1 MEVSMSKVL
10 YLNAEN
16 EDALYDVAKALAST
30 DRIKILKLLYFNSYN
45 IGEIAERLNIPPST
59 AALHIRILEQAN
71 LINTEQHPGSHG
83 SMKLCSRKNDDI
95 NICLTGS
102 YAGGEQIYS
111 LSMPIGA
118 YTDCDIHPT
127 CGLVG
132 ADRHIAKEDSPNDF
146 FLAERLNAQML
157 WSSSGYVEY
166 RFSHSA
172 EPHNPLKQLILSFE
186 ACSEA
191 PNYREN
197 WKSDITIWINGKD
210 CGTWNSPGDF
220 GARRG
225 KLNPDWW
232 PNGSTQYGFLVTLI
246 VTDSKSLINNKESSS
261 ICLSDL
267 ELDKHPY
274 ITLRIGNK
282 PDAEFVGGFNLFGQ
296 KFGDFE
302 QDINLSL
309 VY

>member
-1 MEVSMSKVL
+1 MEVSMSKIL

-16 EDALYDVAKALAST
+16 EDTLYSAAKALAST
-30 DRIKILKLLYFNSYN
+30 DRIKILKLLYYNSYN
-45 IGEIAERLNIPPST
+45 IGEIAEQLNIPPST

-71 LINTEQHPGSHG
+71 LINTEQHPGSRG
-83 SMKLCSRKNDDI
+83 SMKLCSRKNDEI

-102 YAGGEQIYS
+102 AAGSEQIYTF
-111 LSMPIGA
+111 SMPIGA

-127 CGLVG
+127 CGLVSV
-132 ADRHIAKEDSPNDF
+132 DRPIAREDKPEDF
-146 FLAERLNAQML
+146 FLAERFNAQML
-157 WSSSGYVEY
+157 WTSSGYVEY
-166 RFSHSA
+166 RFSHSV
-172 EPHNPLKQLILSFE
+172 EPHRKPRQLMLSFE

-197 WKSDITIWINGKD
+197 WKSDITIWINGIE

-225 KLNPDWW
+225 KLNPEWW

-246 VTDSKSLINNKESSS
+246 VTDSGSFINSRDASAA
-261 ICLSDL
+261 CLDDL
-267 ELDKHPY
+267 QLDKLPY

-282 PDAEFVGGFNLFGQ
+282 ADAEFVGGFNLFGQ
-296 KFGDFE
+296 KFGDFQ
-302 QDINLSL
+302 QDINLSFA
-309 VY
+309 Y